1 MPIPPLNV
9 FGVLP
14 RGCHDCTLQEISVAY
29 ASNAARDILW
39 QGFLAFHAWV
49 QGQPPPTEI
58 LVDGSFTSDKELP
71 DDIDVVF
78 DLSAC
83 PTVVRDHW
91 ITIFMTQAVWLKE
104 QFRVDFWVYFPGAP
118 NDLRAFFEY
127 VRPEE
132 AIRRG
137 MPPGELKGLLR
148 IVS

>member
-1 MPIPPLNV
+1 MPIPPLNI

-14 RGCHDCTLQEISVAY
+14 TGRHDCTLQEIAVLY
-29 ASNAARDILW
+29 CSNPGRDILW
-39 QGFLAFHAWV
+39 QGFLAFLAWM
-49 QGQPPPTEI
+49 QAQPPPKEI
-58 LVDGSFTSDKELP
+58 LVDGSFTSDKESP

-78 DLSAC
+78 DLSGCSTDA
-83 PTVVRDHW
+83 RNHW
-91 ITIFMTQAVWLKE
+91 ITIFMTQEAWLKA